1 MALIKYDV
9 RDEQPRYSTKITE
22 YKYSRQAPGSR
33 TQRNVIGIY
42 NLPLPAA
49 IPEDHFSAV
58 TQDFDLIE
66 IGSAIDTIG
75 EGFAGRSVAE
85 QVLATGVAAG
95 VGAGIASAIASA
107 MGKRGGV
114 TDAVERVSGLA
125 VAGAA
130 ALPYVGAYGG
140 VTRNPHTALL
150 FKGMQ
155 LRTFTLDFR
164 ISPRDQGKSREIDA
178 LIKRMKVA
186 MHPSYNSTLNLFALD
201 YPSLFKV
208 EFVALP
214 HEGYPKIDFSF
225 ITDINV
231 STSQQGNVMYRDGY
245 PSFINLRLQLKEIDM
260 KTRESFD
267 GSSFDLMRP
276 IEERYQSS
284 GLRGQGDT

>member
-49 IPEDHFSAV
+49 IPEDHYSAV
-58 TQDFDLIE
+58 TSDFNLGE
-66 IGSAIDTIG
+66 IGSAIDTMR
-75 EGFAGRSVAE
+75 EGFAGRSLGE
-85 QVLATGVAAG
+85 QLATAG
-95 VGAGIASAIASA
+95 AGSIVGAGIASAVATA
-107 MGKRGGV
+107 MGRRGGV
-114 TDAVERVSGLA
+114 TDAVDRVSGLT
-125 VAGAA
+125 VAAAA

-150 FKGMQ
+150 FQGMQ

-164 ISPRDQGKSREIDA
+164 ISPRDQGKSRELDA
-178 LIKRMKVA
+178 LIKRMKIS
-186 MHPSYNSTLNLFALD
+186 MHPSYNSTFNLFALD

-208 EFVALP
+208 EFVSLP

-225 ITDINV
+225 VTDINV

-245 PSFINLRLQLKEIDM
+245 PAFVNLRIQLKEIDM

-267 GSSFDLMRP
+267 SSSFDSMRV
-276 IEERYQSS
+276 EDRYQSA
-284 GLRGQGDT
+284 GLRGRGDT